1 MNNTIIGTRI
11 AELRKSAG
19 EKQEDLAEVL
29 GCNRGSLANYETGK
43 RTPDAEI
50 IIKTAQHYGTT
61 TDYILG
67 MTDTKENDTTMQKI
81 CNYTGLSDKSVHFLH
96 LINEISKTN
105 EDSAPKQQVSLFFR
119 LQEAYY
125 DDFVGFV
132 KSCLLM
138 SILIEQIIQSNKL
151 HAELSEG
158 INEYLSLDKNTSPD
172 EIDEFKKR
180 IASIITQITVLEN
193 KISELKANISEE
205 IFSFICSYLR
215 TSENI
220 DFEETKIN
228 ALKNLSKDKLSLL
241 AFFHLGIDNEKKETE
256 EPSENKTENMLFD
269 IFDDIFKSKGD
280 DKREGNE

>member
-105 EDSAPKQQVSLFFR
+105 EDSVPKQQTSLFFK
-119 LQEAYY
+119 LQDAYY
-125 DDFVGFV
+125 NDNVVFV
-132 KSCLLM
+132 KSCFLM
-138 SILIEQIIQSNKL
+138 STLIEQIVQSNKL
-151 HAELSEG
+151 HSELNESIDEYQSMDKNSPSDE
-158 INEYLSLDKNTSPD
+158 INEL
-172 EIDEFKKR
+172 KKK
-180 IASIITQITVLEN
+180 IASIITQIT
-193 KISELKANISEE
+193 ELDSRITESKANISEE
-205 IFSFICSYLR
+205 FYSFICSYLK

-220 DFEETKIN
+220 NFEETKNN

-241 AFFHLGIDNEKKETE
+241 AFFYLGIDSEKKETE

-280 DKREGNE
+280 DKREGNN